1 MRYLVHRGTG
11 TIIDPSDDVVIVDI
25 DDHNLEEE
33 DILELANSLPAWDKA
48 VFMRGSEVVAGVSDD
63 DIVDMLSYNLDNE
76 HYAYCNAN
84 PGTWPA
90 IRSRIMNTDSL
101 FIEFNETFNDA
112 VYQVSSRLNEV
123 ARLEEVANGN
133 IIVPIIGDPNYVP
146 LSVQHSRF
154 NEVTE

>member
-11 TIIDPSDDVVIVDI
+11 TIIDPLDDVVIVDTN
-25 DDHNLEEE
+25 DDNLEEE
-33 DILELANSLPAWDKA
+33 DILEMANNASPSDKA
-48 VFMRGSEVVAGVSDD
+48 IFMKAGEVVAGVSDE

-84 PGTWPA
+84 PGTWPL

-101 FIEFNETFNDA
+101 FIEFNETFNEA

-123 ARLEEVANGN
+123 AE
-133 IIVPIIGDPNYVP
+133 
-146 LSVQHSRF
+146 
-154 NEVTE
+154 